1 MSVGRPRAALFC
13 FWQLPLCFCEICP
26 VGLACA
32 CKWRTECDG
41 SAIAVNYLMSMAAA
55 GEERALC
62 RMASPFQSAR
72 ALTQIPLTDRDSGR
86 KNFSNG
92 TKKRG
97 SFRFLFL
104 GGWWFLLHQ
113 FRFKFLDAVLCRAY
127 QHFAECFDKFG
138 VANAH
143 IVVTP
148 FSVLKNKFDTFAFK
162 FVFKCFK

>member
-92 TKKRG
+92 TKKEGAFASSFLAVGG
-97 SFRFLFL
+97 SYFINSASSSLMRFF
-104 GGWWFLLHQ
+104 
-113 FRFKFLDAVLCRAY
+113 AVLISIL
-127 QHFAECFDKFG
+127 Q
-138 VANAH
+138 NAL
-143 IVVTP
+143 ISSELLMLT
-148 FSVLKNKFDTFAFK
+148 LL
-162 FVFKCFK
+162 